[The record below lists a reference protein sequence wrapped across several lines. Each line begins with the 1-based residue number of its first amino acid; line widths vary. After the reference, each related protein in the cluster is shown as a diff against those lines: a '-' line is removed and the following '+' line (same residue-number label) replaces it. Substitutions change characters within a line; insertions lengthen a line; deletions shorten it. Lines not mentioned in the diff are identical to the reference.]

1 MKLSDT
7 DFRRLEKAAL
17 AMLPVSADTK
27 TNVTDSAL
35 REFSAQVKKLL
46 SRNPEMMIVVIA
58 DPSPPKKP

>member
-1 MKLSDT
+1 MKLSES
-7 DFRRLEKAAL
+7 DFRKVEKAAL
-17 AMLPVSADTK
+17 AMLPLSADTK

-46 SRNPEMMIVVIA
+46 SSNPAMIIVVIS

>member
-1 MKLSDT
+1 MKLSEA

-17 AMLPVSADTK
+17 ATLPVSADTK
-27 TNVTDSAL
+27 SQVTDANL